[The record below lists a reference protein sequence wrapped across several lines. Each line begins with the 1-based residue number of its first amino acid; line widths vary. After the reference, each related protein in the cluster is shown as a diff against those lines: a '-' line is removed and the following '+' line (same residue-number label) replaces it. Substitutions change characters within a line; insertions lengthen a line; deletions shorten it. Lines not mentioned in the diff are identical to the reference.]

1 VVTFVDDE
9 CTVFTGG
16 FCIEVGLAR
25 VVLGEDV
32 AAFGEDFVT
41 IVASHLFSFDVSL
54 LFEVVGVLVG
64 AVEHENYNSS
74 QVKL

>member
-1 VVTFVDDE
+1 MVAIVNDE
-9 CTVFTGG
+9 DTVLAGRFS
-16 FCIEVGLAR
+16 IEVWLAG

-32 AAFGEDFVT
+32 AAFGEDFVAV
-41 IVASHLFSFDVSL
+41 VAAHLFCFYVAL

-74 QVKL
+74 EVKV